1 MNSFTRH
8 LVIGGF
14 ALFALIVGL
23 GAWSIFT
30 QISGAVIARG
40 RLEPVYPAAPL
51 QHRFGGIIEQ
61 IAVAEGEFVAQGD
74 LLIRFENKPFVAEL
88 TKIEAQLFEIL
99 TRRARLEAER
109 DAAPEP
115 TFVPLL
121 RDRPEWE
128 SALPEQIA
136 LYRDTRLLRDKE
148 KQQLAQ
154 QLQQISDEIQG
165 IDEQLTALERQHLLI
180 KTEGQSQ
187 AVLFSKGL
195 SQASPLLAL
204 QREEAR
210 IEGQAGSLKA
220 ARAAALS
227 RQGEVE
233 IYLLRLDSQYRN
245 AAAQELQSL
254 APRETELL
262 TQYQS
267 LSEALTEV
275 EIRAP
280 YAGQIMGLVKAEKG
294 SVIDAASPLLH
305 IVKGDQNLIATAK
318 VSPADVE
325 NISIGQDVKLVL
337 SGLNPRLTPPLKGK
351 VTSFSPDLFIDPNSG
366 LGFYRVEIALP
377 QNLEVDQPLLAGMPV
392 EAYLKTQSHSP
403 LMWFIQPFADYFRRA
418 LREN

>member
-1 MNSFTRH
+1 MSSFTRH
-8 LVIGGF
+8 LVIGGL
-14 ALFALIVGL
+14 ALFALIIGL

-40 RLEPVYPAAPL
+40 RLEPAHSAAPL

-61 IAVAEGEFVAQGD
+61 IAVTEGQTVAQGD
-74 LLIRFENKPFVAEL
+74 LLLRFEDKPLVAEL
-88 TKIEAQLFEIL
+88 TKIEAQIFEIL

-115 TFVPLL
+115 TFAPLL
-121 RDRPEWE
+121 RDKPEWQ

-136 LYRDTRLLRDKE
+136 LYRETRLLRDRE

-165 IDEQLTALERQHLLI
+165 IDEQITALEQQHHLI
-180 KTEGQSQ
+180 ERERQSQ
-187 AVLFSKGL
+187 AVLFEKGL

-210 IEGQAGSLKA
+210 MRGQAGSLRA

-233 IYLLRLDSQYRN
+233 VYLLRLDAQYRN

-254 APRETELL
+254 APRETDLL

-267 LSEALTEV
+267 LSEALTQV

-280 YAGQIMGLVKAEKG
+280 YAGQIMGLIKAEKG
-294 SVIDAASPLLH
+294 SVIDAAWPASPSALAS
-305 IVKGDQNLIATAK
+305 ATAAGPI
-318 VSPADVE
+318 VRR
-325 NISIGQDVKLVL
+325 
-337 SGLNPRLTPPLKGK
+337 PRA
-351 VTSFSPDLFIDPNSG
+351 VT
-366 LGFYRVEIALP
+366 R
-377 QNLEVDQPLLAGMPV
+377 
-392 EAYLKTQSHSP
+392 
-403 LMWFIQPFADYFRRA
+403 
-418 LREN
+418 